1 MIVLG
6 LLFVLV
12 AVGAAAFVAL
22 APNTTAQVIELTD
35 FGVTLKTSPLAM
47 FLAGAVSLALL
58 GLGYALISRGSR
70 RKAKSRKE
78 LRQLRNEQAVSGASA
93 SADAGHRSTR
103 RDRRQKDGS
112 TDVSADTSTKTSSDN
127 GPDSKVLPPERQP
140 DSEQPS
146 SP

>member
-6 LLFVLV
+6 LLLILV
-12 AVGAAAFVAL
+12 AVGAAVFVVI
-22 APNTTAQVIELTD
+22 APLSISKMTDLTAV
-35 FGVTLKTSPLAM
+35 GVTVSASPLAM
-47 FLAGAVSLALL
+47 FIAGAVSLALL
-58 GLGYALISRGSR
+58 GLGYALVSRGTR
-70 RKAKSRKE
+70 RKARSRKE
-78 LRQLRNEQAVSGASA
+78 LRQLRNEQAASGAGA

-112 TDVSADTSTKTSSDN
+112 TEVSADTSTKTSSDN